1 MTDLWTTLI
10 PLAIATAVL
19 PIQVAITILMLRSAG
34 GRARA
39 GGWIAGMTLVRLAQ
53 YAVFGLILERAM
65 DDAATGTSPAEGAL
79 LLVVAVLLLVS
90 AGRKIANQPDE
101 DAPPPRWLTMVD
113 GVTASRA
120 FLMGAGLVAL
130 SPKLWAFTLGAIG
143 AVRDAELDLA
153 AGWVVFIIWLIAAE
167 SLHLI
172 ALFAALVAPARA
184 DVLLARAGG
193 ALERRSRELMIG
205 VGLVFGIW
213 FLLKALA
220 AFGFGPGA

>member
-19 PIQVAITILMLRSAG
+19 PVQVAITILMLRSAG

-39 GGWIAGMTLVRLAQ
+39 GGWIAGMTVVRLVQ
-53 YAVFGLILERAM
+53 YALFGLILERAM
-65 DDAATGTSPAEGAL
+65 DDVAAGTSPAEGAL
-79 LLVVAVLLLVS
+79 LLVVGVSLLVS
-90 AGRKIANQPDE
+90 AARKIANQPDE

-113 GVTASRA
+113 GVTVGRA
-120 FLMGAGLVAL
+120 FVMGAGLVVL

-153 AGWVVFIIWLIAAE
+153 AGWIVFVAWVVAAE
-167 SLHLI
+167 SLHLL
-172 ALFAALVAPARA
+172 ALLAAIVAPTRA

-205 VGLVFGIW
+205 VGLVFGMW

-220 AFGFGPGA
+220 AFGFGLGA